1 MEKLFTR
8 FYDVLLSIY
17 IYNEY
22 TGYVELEKLLAAVIK
37 KYPDEKEF
45 IAAVSKHT
53 DDEKKHY
60 MMFKNY
66 FIKNERMP
74 FLVTEKY
81 GYINLFVKHIFN
93 VRVEELDQN
102 TVINNNKMFFKL
114 CRLIMM
120 TEFRGLKQVK
130 TLLNSNIIKKNDAL
144 LRIFRVIEKDEPT
157 HCYPYQYWLKRSNSH
172 MPRLKEKLT
181 DLWIHYSLMIIKVPV
196 LLFNGKL
203 KRMNEFY

>member
-1 MEKLFTR
+1 MGELITR

-22 TGYVELEKLLAAVIK
+22 TGYIELEKLLAAIIQK
-37 KYPDEKEF
+37 HPEEKEF
-45 IAAVSKHT
+45 IAAVQKHT
-53 DDEKKHY
+53 DDERKHY

-66 FIKNERMP
+66 FTKNERMP
-74 FLVTEKY
+74 FIVTDKY
-81 GYINLFVKHIFN
+81 GYIDLFVKHIFK
-93 VRVEELDQN
+93 VKIEELDQN
-102 TVINNNKMFFKL
+102 SIINNNEMFFKL

-130 TLLNSNIIKKNDAL
+130 TLLNNSLIKKNETL
-144 LRIFRVIEKDEPT
+144 FKIFKVIEKDEPS
-157 HCYPYQYWLKRSNSH
+157 HCYPYQYWLKKSDSH

-203 KRMNEFY
+203 KRMTEFY